1 MRHLLTELLII
12 IFSSVIIGCG
22 SPVGSISDGGGNGGD
37 GGSGRGQYDFL
48 MLRPKRILYEVD
60 GGVDG
65 RFSRADDL
73 TVFVADDNGYRSLDL
88 SDPGLKL
95 EVVIY
100 PGTMAEEITAV
111 TTYFP
116 FSLPGRHIIRGTF
129 GGKTDEYSIEVRG
142 NLVNPGEGSGF
153 VDIIWLD

>member
-1 MRHLLTELLII
+1 MRHLLTGLLII
-12 IFSSVIIGCG
+12 IFSSVITGCG
-22 SPVGSISDGGGNGGD
+22 SPVGSISDG

-48 MLRPKRILYEVD
+48 MLRPKRILYE
-60 GGVDG
+60 VDG

-88 SDPGLKL
+88 SDPGLRL

-100 PGTMAEEITAV
+100 PGTMAEEITPV

-142 NLVNPGEGSGF
+142 DFANPGDGSGF
-153 VDIIWLD
+153 VGIIWLD